1 MIYWRLLA
9 TGELPVVAE
18 RGPLSWLA
26 PAERER
32 VSRMGV
38 ARRRDDFLL
47 GRIAAKTVVL
57 DALAARFGARCA
69 PSLIEIAPQPGGAP
83 AVRIAGA
90 TSLTGELSPSDLLPI
105 SVSLSHSGGVALA
118 AATWT
123 GSVDTPIALGIDVE
137 EIAPRSRAFC
147 GDFLTDAEQRFCGFD
162 PVEYEVR
169 TNFVWSAK
177 EAVLK
182 ALCLGLTV
190 DTRRVECLP
199 RRVDDARDGNG
210 TPNLPLWP
218 RDPAWRPFAAHCA
231 PGLAAPGATIEG
243 TWRTFPG
250 FVATL
255 AVLSGPRP
263 EVRPF
268 AAAVQRGAST
278 ASAGMFR
285 STANPTSTAT
295 MA

>member
-38 ARRRDDFLL
+38 ARRRDDYLL
-47 GRIAAKTVVL
+47 GRVAAKAVVL
-57 DALAARFGARCA
+57 DALGARFGARCA
-69 PSLIEIAPQPGGAP
+69 PSLIEITPLPGGAP

-90 TSLTGELSPSDLLPI
+90 SSLAGELSPSDLLPI
-105 SVSLSHSGGVALA
+105 SVSISHSGGAALA

-123 GSVDTPIALGIDVE
+123 GSVDTPIALGIDLE

-147 GDFLTDAEQRFCGFD
+147 GDFLTDAERRYCGFD
-162 PVEYEVR
+162 PVEHDVR
-169 TNFVWSAK
+169 SNFVWSAK

-182 ALCLGLTV
+182 ALSLGLTV
-190 DTRRVECLP
+190 DTRRIECLP
-199 RRVDDARDGNG
+199 RREGEIREAG
-210 TPNLPLWP
+210 TALSLPMWP

-231 PGLAAPGATIEG
+231 PGLAAPGTSIEG
-243 TWRTFPG
+243 CWRTFPG

-255 AVLSGPRP
+255 AVLTGPRT
-263 EVRPF
+263 EVQPSAMER
-268 AAAVQRGAST
+268 QRGAST

-285 STANPTSTAT
+285 STANPTRIAT
-295 MA
+295 SA